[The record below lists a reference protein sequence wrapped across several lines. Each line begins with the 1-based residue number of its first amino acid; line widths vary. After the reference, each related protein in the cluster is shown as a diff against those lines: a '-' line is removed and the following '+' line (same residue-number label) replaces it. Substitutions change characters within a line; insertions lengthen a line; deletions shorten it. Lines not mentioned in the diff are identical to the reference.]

1 MRHPVKMLTLV
12 PKKKKAFKKSQL
24 CNELHAETLN
34 LPEALSYLGMSQN
47 ALRHG
52 VWWGVVMLG
61 MMMCS

>member
-1 MRHPVKMLTLV
+1 MVYPVKNAYL
-12 PKKKKAFKKSQL
+12 KKCFYKNNRQL

-52 VWWGVVMLG
+52 AWWCVMLG